1 MRSAVAQERWP
12 ALPLRQGVD
21 NRLRK
26 YRQARGLTSRELSL
40 RLDVTES
47 TIERWETSKTRIP
60 DERKLELA
68 KLLDVTPSELM
79 GWD

>member
-1 MRSAVAQERWP
+1 VVPFVQIKPRSSCNIDP
-12 ALPLRQGVD
+12 S
-21 NRLRK
+21 K
-26 YRQARGLTSRELSL
+26 
-40 RLDVTES
+40 LDGES
-47 TIERWETSKTRIP
+47 TIECWETSKTRIP

>member
-1 MRSAVAQERWP
+1 LCNIDPS
-12 ALPLRQGVD
+12 
-21 NRLRK
+21 K
-26 YRQARGLTSRELSL
+26 
-40 RLDVTES
+40 LDGES
-47 TIERWETSKTRIP
+47 TIECWETSKTRIP

>member
-1 MRSAVAQERWP
+1 M
-12 ALPLRQGVD
+12 RQGVD